1 MRAHCFTGVIFALL
15 FPGMIAQSSAQS
27 PDPHQRFDQLVAATS
42 LDREGQHPWHLR
54 MSFDLYDLE
63 GKKKESGTAEEWWVS
78 PKSHRLVITSP
89 SFNETIPSAK
99 NEPTTINR
107 EAYLVHN
114 LLDQVA
120 HPIPHFGGPTN
131 LKVEEKPYAV
141 GKVKLSCLVVT
152 SSVAKDKKESSQA
165 KPVNSQFCTEPDRNV
180 LRIRFDDGYGLEI
193 VRNRLANFLTT
204 SVALEN
210 GVSYGKLA
218 ITGHVDVLETYD
230 PVKTPVE
237 LETSSREPETI
248 SGLVIAG
255 HILSK
260 TVPSYPQYARDQHIS
275 GTVVL
280 CAIISK
286 QGTISSLDVVASPD
300 PSLSQ
305 SSLEAVKHWTY
316 TPYLLD
322 GVPTEIDTTITVNY
336 ALR

>member
-1 MRAHCFTGVIFALL
+1 MRAYCFTGVIFALL
-15 FPGMIAQSSAQS
+15 LPVMIAQSSSAQS
-27 PDPHQRFDQLVAATS
+27 PDSRQLIDQLAAATS
-42 LDREGQHPWHLR
+42 LDRDDQHPWHLR

-78 PKSHRLVITSP
+78 RKSYRLVITSP

-99 NEPTTINR
+99 HEPAIADR

-114 LLDQVA
+114 LLDQVI
-120 HPIPHFGGPTN
+120 HPIPRFDVSEN
-131 LKVEEKPYAV
+131 LKAEERPHIISKT
-141 GKVKLSCLVVT
+141 KLSCLVIT
-152 SSVAKDKKESSQA
+152 PSLANSKNQPAHSG
-165 KPVNSQFCTEPDRNV
+165 PNSQFCTEPDSNV
-180 LRIRFDDGYGLEI
+180 LRIRFDEGYGLEI
-193 VRNRLANFLTT
+193 IRNRLASFLST
-204 SVALEN
+204 SVALDN
-210 GVSYGKLA
+210 AVSYGKLA
-218 ITGHVDVLETYD
+218 ITGHVDVLEAYD

-255 HILSK
+255 RTLSK